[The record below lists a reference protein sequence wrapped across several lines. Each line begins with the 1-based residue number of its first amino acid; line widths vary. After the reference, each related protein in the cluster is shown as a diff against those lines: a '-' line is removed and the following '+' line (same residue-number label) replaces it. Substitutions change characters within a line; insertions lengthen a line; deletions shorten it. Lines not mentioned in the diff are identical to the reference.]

1 MHSLPLFHRLTGQ
14 KVILLAEGEAGEAK
28 RRLLLRAGAEI
39 VGADDQVA
47 RLAFLALEAPEEA
60 ARALR
65 ARGILLNVTDK
76 PDLCDFTVP
85 SLLERGPVLVAVGT
99 GGVSAGLAKALRL
112 RLEGLLP
119 AALGPLAEAL
129 GAARA
134 ALRARWPDPGERRR
148 ALDAALT
155 QGGPLDPLGQGGAA
169 AVSVW
174 LEGSSDAAPIAHE
187 FTVLSADPD
196 DLTLRQA
203 RWLGQADVVAFE
215 AGVAPAILNRAR
227 ADAMRVELA
236 QGALAPITSG
246 SVITIRRGSAG

>member
-28 RRLLLRAGAEI
+28 RRLLLRAGAEL
-39 VGADDQVA
+39 VGADDQAA
-47 RLAFLALEAPEEA
+47 RLAFIALDAPEGP
-60 ARALR
+60 ARELR
-65 ARGILLNVTDK
+65 ARGVLLNVTDK

-85 SLLERGPVLVAVGT
+85 SLLERGPALVAVGT

-134 ALRARWPDPGERRR
+134 TLRARWPDAGDRRR

-155 QGGPLDPLGQGGAA
+155 QGGPLDPLGQGGSE
-169 AVSVW
+169 AVAIW
-174 LEGSSDAAPIAHE
+174 LEQGGDAAPITCA
-187 FTVLSADPD
+187 FTVHSDDPD
-196 DLTLRQA
+196 DLTLRQV
-203 RWLGQADVVAFE
+203 RWLGQADVVAYE

-227 ADAMRVELA
+227 ADAARVELV
-236 QGALAPITSG
+236 QGAPAPIASG
-246 SVITIRRGSAG
+246 SVITIQRDSAG